1 MCSGFDRIA
10 PFYGVFEGFLFG
22 SKLQEMR
29 CTYLDQLI
37 HQRDILLIG
46 EGTGLFLERLL
57 KVNPKTKVTVVEQ
70 SAEMMERS
78 RNRVVSKDFGRV
90 NFHKVALQEFD
101 SIARFDAV
109 CTFFFWDC
117 FEKSQLQGM
126 IPLLSKYT
134 KGESL
139 WIDVDFFENQEGA
152 LLTKCWHF
160 MLIRMLYSFFAL
172 ATGIQ
177 ARHVVEIEPLAKQN
191 GFSLTAC
198 HRSEK
203 FPVRARIFK
212 REIGLEVAD
221 SFLPKNQLG

>member
-1 MCSGFDRIA
+1 MSSGFDRIA
-10 PFYGVFEGFLFG
+10 PFYGVFESFLFG

-29 CTYLDQLI
+29 CAYLDQLADR
-37 HQRDILLIG
+37 RDILLIG

-78 RNRVVSKDFGRV
+78 RNRVDARDFGRV
-90 NFHKVALQEFD
+90 TFHRVALQEFD
-101 SIARFDAV
+101 AVERFDAV

-117 FEKSQLQGM
+117 FEKSQLQAM
-126 IPLLSKYT
+126 LPILSKYT
-134 KGESL
+134 DGESL
-139 WIDVDFFENQEGA
+139 WIDVDFFEIQEGA
-152 LLTKCWHF
+152 LITKCWHF
-160 MLIRMLYSFFAL
+160 MLIRILYGFFAL

-177 ARHVVEIEPLAKQN
+177 ARYVVEIEPLARQN
-191 GFSLTAC
+191 GFSVIES

-212 REIGLEVAD
+212 REIGRGVPNSLV
-221 SFLPKNQLG
+221 